1 MIFQLALLLAIRIPA
16 ENPEISNRQPQLA
29 AKPGLLAL
37 TYGAGN
43 SIYFVR
49 SLDGG
54 KTMSKPVLVSNTGKI
69 SLGMHRGPRI
79 ALTHDAI
86 VISAVWGAKG
96 GGADGDLL
104 AWRSKDGGRTWSS
117 PSRVND
123 VQASAR
129 EGLHSMVS
137 DGAGLIFATWLDL
150 RGKGTRLYGAVSRD
164 EGATWSE
171 NRLVYE
177 SPSGSICQCCHP
189 TAMLAGGKIYVMFRN
204 ELGGARDLYL
214 VRSDDLGESFR
225 QAEKLGSGTWMLNA
239 CPMDGGSLA
248 MLEDGIPA
256 SIWRRDGNVFL
267 SGAMGKE
274 QLLGAGKNPVLA
286 VSSSGIYAAWSAG
299 KSLMLL
305 EPGKTVP
312 AVMDDDGA
320 FPYLLKMP
328 GGEVVA
334 AWEQQGAI
342 VVRILR

>member
-1 MIFQLALLLAIRIPA
+1 
-16 ENPEISNRQPQLA
+16 
-29 AKPGLLAL
+29 
-37 TYGAGN
+37 
-43 SIYFVR
+43 
-49 SLDGG
+49 
-54 KTMSKPVLVSNTGKI
+54 
-69 SLGMHRGPRI
+69 
-79 ALTHDAI
+79 
-86 VISAVWGAKG
+86 
-96 GGADGDLL
+96 
-104 AWRSKDGGRTWSS
+104 
-117 PSRVND
+117 
-123 VQASAR
+123 
-129 EGLHSMVS
+129 MVS

-171 NRLVYE
+171 NGLVYE